1 MKRNYDIDEI
11 NSLKSEI
18 NHMDPVDLAES
29 FDEMSVKEIMLR
41 FKLLDKDL
49 AADTFAEM
57 DRDKKREIIE
67 RFSDDDVE
75 ELITELDEDELVD
88 TLQELP
94 ANMVRRVMDE
104 FVVGDRRK
112 VINRLLGYPKDSVG
126 SIMTVEILSAKAGSN
141 CETVL
146 KRVIASDLDADKL
159 EQIWV
164 TDKSLVLLG
173 YVYLADILRSPEKTM
188 EEILEPL
195 PGSIEA
201 TDDQEIVAKIAYRYD
216 LSEIPVTD
224 SEGRLLG
231 IVPVEDAIDIMHEE
245 YEEDLSNIHGVQDT
259 SDEDYLERSCF
270 AIAKDRT
277 TWLII
282 CLITATMT
290 GFIIQRYE
298 SLLASSVALAAYIP
312 MLMDSGGNAGTQSST
327 TVIRALYTGKVHF
340 KNIFA
345 VMSKELKVGLITG
358 SILVVVNFIR
368 MTIIGAHGLSISLTV
383 SATLLLTV
391 TLSKIIGGILPLIAD
406 KVHVDPTVMAGP
418 IITTLVDTFA
428 LLIYFEVATHL
439 INL

>member
-126 SIMTVEILSAKAGSN
+126 SIMTVEFLSAKAGSN

-173 YVYLADILRSPEKTM
+173 YVYLADILRSPDKTM
-188 EEILEPL
+188 EDILEPL

-298 SLLASSVALAAYIP
+298 FLLASSVALAAYIP